1 VLIPSFLSAY
11 GTYSKNNAPL
21 ERFPMIPF
29 PNWQVNI
36 TSLSKIDF
44 IKNVAKSINISHS
57 YKSTYSV
64 GSFLSNQDFGDPND
78 LGNIIPKN
86 EIASVSI
93 NEQFNPLIN
102 LDITWKNNLT
112 SRFQISKSRRVSLS
126 FANSQITETLSEQYS
141 FSLGYRF
148 EDFNLIVNF
157 GQEEEA
163 LKNDLNI
170 KGNLKIRDN
179 LTVLR
184 KLDEE
189 VDHQATAGQKNV
201 VIGASADYA
210 LSNRFN
216 VRVFYDRNVNE
227 PKISRSFPTSNTN
240 FGFSL
245 RFTLSE

>member
-1 VLIPSFLSAY
+1 
-11 GTYSKNNAPL
+11 
-21 ERFPMIPF
+21 
-29 PNWQVNI
+29 
-36 TSLSKIDF
+36 
-44 IKNVAKSINISHS
+44 
-57 YKSTYSV
+57 
-64 GSFLSNQDFGDPND
+64 
-78 LGNIIPKN
+78 
-86 EIASVSI
+86 
-93 NEQFNPLIN
+93 
-102 LDITWKNNLT
+102 
-112 SRFQISKSRRVSLS
+112 VSLS